1 MSRRGRS
8 WYVGRVGLRHGTLW
22 CVKLRYVAAVG
33 SGCVTERC
41 GTVSRVQ
48 AVPVRYGQARS
59 VKAVTVSQGALSR
72 VEAVPFGLGWA
83 RSVKAVPF
91 RLGKV
96 CSGLVRCVEAVT
108 VWSGD
113 VG

>member
-22 CVKLRYVAAVG
+22 FVKLRYVAAVG

-72 VEAVPFGLGWA
+72 VEAVPF
-83 RSVKAVPF
+83 
-91 RLGKV
+91 RLGRV
-96 CSGLVRCVEAVT
+96 CSGLVRCVAAVT

>member
-1 MSRRGRS
+1 MVRRGQ
-8 WYVGRVGLRHGTLW
+8 LR
-22 CVKLRYVAAVG
+22 RF
-33 SGCVTERC
+33 
-41 GTVSRVQ
+41 
-48 AVPVRYGQARS
+48 
-59 VKAVTVSQGALSR
+59 TVSQGALSR

-96 CSGLVRCVEAVT
+96 CSGLVRCVAAVT